1 MKKISFIPD
10 TLVEELKIEVGEN
23 SSVSDVALLKIIPD
37 RITLILNDEHPEM
50 FADLRDKITEIL
62 PSCAA
67 TIITDEDD
75 ICMLIVAKKEDY
87 YFEVDN
93 SKVETIDDKD
103 YITIRLLKET
113 KDVVL
118 IVE

>member
-10 TLVEELKIEVGEN
+10 ALVEELKIEVGEN
-23 SSVSDVALLKIIPD
+23 SPVSDVAFLKTLPD
-37 RITLILNDEHPEM
+37 RVTLILNDEHPEM

-62 PSCAA
+62 PCAA
-67 TIITDEDD
+67 VIITDNDY
-75 ICMLIVAKKEDY
+75 IYMLIVVKKDGH
-87 YFEVDN
+87 YFEVND
-93 SKVETIDDKD
+93 SVAETIDGKD

-113 KDVVL
+113 EDVVL